1 MEVLMEQE
9 VKQIKNEQKENA
21 LAHMQKALSITRK
34 EFVKYFED
42 VESKFGELEC
52 SMCKTSM
59 WVVPSRDDDP
69 DLMAVLTLP
78 LPLSHGRGMWV
89 YPVVCKECGFLAYF
103 ASSHVAAKIRGQ

>member
-1 MEVLMEQE
+1 MDQE
-9 VKQIKNEQKENA
+9 VKKTITDEHEKA
-21 LAHMQKALSITRK
+21 LAHMQKALSITRE
-34 EFVKYFED
+34 EFAKYFEG

-89 YPVVCKECGFLAYF
+89 YPVVCKECGYMTYF